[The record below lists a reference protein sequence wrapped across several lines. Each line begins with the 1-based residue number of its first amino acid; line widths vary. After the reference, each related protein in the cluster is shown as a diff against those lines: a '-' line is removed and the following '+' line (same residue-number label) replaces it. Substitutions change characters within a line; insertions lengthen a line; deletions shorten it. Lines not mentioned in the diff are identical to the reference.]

1 MRGDVSSETRTSMSK
16 RLNQMFSS
24 TEADLRKENQEL
36 KRLLTEEKIR
46 KIQLYKE
53 LMDSLAREEILVD
66 ECERF
71 ERRYEALKES
81 SLGKVTLKYWAF
93 RKKLRR

>member
-1 MRGDVSSETRTSMSK
+1 
-16 RLNQMFSS
+16 
-24 TEADLRKENQEL
+24 
-36 KRLLTEEKIR
+36 
-46 KIQLYKE
+46 
-53 LMDSLAREEILVD
+53 MDSLAREEILVD

>member
-53 LMDSLAREEILVD
+53 LMD
-66 ECERF
+66 
-71 ERRYEALKES
+71 RYEALKES